1 MPDSR
6 ARILAI
12 DDTPENL
19 TLLVDLLQGDYDVR
33 VATSGARALRLAE
46 KDTPDLIL
54 LDIMMP
60 EMDGFEVCRQIK
72 LRPELQDVP
81 VLFISALDRVE
92 DKVSAFTSGGV
103 DYITKP
109 FQAEEVEARVATHL
123 ELRRQ
128 KRELQESYVRLSEL
142 EKLRD
147 NLVHMVVHD
156 LRSPLLGLSG
166 CLQLLHGDV
175 ASTLETE
182 QREDLESAMGAA
194 STLSEMVTSLL
205 DVNRLESGEMPLHR
219 ERADIGVILAD
230 ALAGLGA
237 LTKGRQVLLEP
248 PATSVMVNCDADVIR
263 RITANLV
270 ANALKFTP
278 RSGVVR
284 LSVGVTSDVAR
295 VAVADDGP
303 GIPESHRA
311 RIFEKFGQIEAQM
324 EGRKNSTGL
333 GLMFCKLA
341 TEAHNGS
348 IGVDCPEAGGSV
360 FWFELPVD
368 SAV

>member
-1 MPDSR
+1 
-6 ARILAI
+6 
-12 DDTPENL
+12 
-19 TLLVDLLQGDYDVR
+19 
-33 VATSGARALRLAE
+33 
-46 KDTPDLIL
+46 
-54 LDIMMP
+54 
-60 EMDGFEVCRQIK
+60 
-72 LRPELQDVP
+72 
-81 VLFISALDRVE
+81 
-92 DKVSAFTSGGV
+92 
-103 DYITKP
+103 
-109 FQAEEVEARVATHL
+109 
-123 ELRRQ
+123 
-128 KRELQESYVRLSEL
+128 
-142 EKLRD
+142 
-147 NLVHMVVHD
+147 
-156 LRSPLLGLSG
+156 
-166 CLQLLHGDV
+166 
-175 ASTLETE
+175 
-182 QREDLESAMGAA
+182 MGAA

-311 RIFEKFGQIEAQM
+311 RIFEKFGQIEAQV

-333 GLMFCKLA
+333 GLTFCKLA